1 MRSRANKLNARAF
14 ACLREI
20 RIFRQEA
27 IARVNCVSTLRLC
40 QSDDL
45 INSEIR
51 GNGSFSLA
59 NLVRFIGLCSEQ
71 SSLILLRI
79 NRDGPDAQLFASA
92 NDANR
97 NLASVGNKDP
107 LDVLN
112 LAHDGLP
119 FCLL

>member
-1 MRSRANKLNARAF
+1 M
-14 ACLREI
+14 
-20 RIFRQEA
+20 
-27 IARVNCVSTLRLC
+27 NCVGTLRLC

-51 GNGSFSLA
+51 GNGSLSLA